1 MKTISRV
8 LGSLV
13 LIAVAGVANAQI
25 TAKDI
30 YAEAAVVPLKISGG
44 ANSIK
49 PLGARLT
56 VGMNINTNL
65 AVEGNYLLTASKD
78 SYRVVE
84 RNVDVDVDVGVS
96 GYGVYLKPKIE
107 VANGTEIF
115 GRVGYTSSKAKASVS
130 NVSVTGD
137 TVNSFSYGAGV
148 QTEITKDWYAQADYM
163 LYSKKDGVS
172 VKGFG
177 LSVGYRF

>member
-13 LIAVAGVANAQI
+13 LLAVAGVANAQI

-30 YAEAAVVPLKISGG
+30 YAEAAVVPLKYSGSG
-44 ANSIK
+44 DSIK

-56 VGMNINTNL
+56 MGMNINTNL
-65 AVEGNYLLTASKD
+65 AVEGTYLFTASED
-78 SYRVVE
+78 SVKVLNR
-84 RNVDVDVDVGVS
+84 DVDIGVS
-96 GYGVYLKPKIE
+96 GYGVYLKPKFE

-163 LYSKKDGVS
+163 LYSKKDGAS

-177 LSVGYRF
+177 LTVGYRF